1 MKKNNLKKILILVG
15 LIGTPILSVSAMQ
28 VGNDNK
34 NSSGININKN
44 INRNEKFVNFR
55 EDVELLH
62 ENDKIIRLKDKSY
75 VTPL

>member
-1 MKKNNLKKILILVG
+1 
-15 LIGTPILSVSAMQ
+15 MQ

-55 EDVELLH
+55 KDVELLH
-62 ENDKIIRLKDKSY
+62 ENDKIIRLEDKSY
-75 VTPL
+75 VTPLEFIENF

>member
-1 MKKNNLKKILILVG
+1 
-15 LIGTPILSVSAMQ
+15 MQ

-55 EDVELLH
+55 KDVELLH
-62 ENDKIIRLKDKSY
+62 ENDKIIRLEDKSY
-75 VTPL
+75 VTPLEFIKNF